1 MDKNLCNILIIDDDP
16 LVLMNYSDIL
26 EDAGYTP
33 TPVSNSIQAWNTLKD
48 RDFELI
54 ICDHD
59 LGDGKGIDLVKKLIG
74 SGRNIP
80 VLYLSGALPQ
90 VLEEIAKVPCVK
102 KVLAK
107 PVSRELLLENIKEF
121 KKEISQEDDFHK
133 FIGIDERKMLLEN
146 PLFK

>member
-33 TPVSNSIQAWNTLKD
+33 TPVSSSAQAWNTLKD
-48 RDFELI
+48 RNFELI

-59 LGDGKGIDLVKKLIG
+59 LGDGKGMDLIKKLIDA
-74 SGRNIP
+74 GRFIP
-80 VLYLSGALPQ
+80 VLYLSAALPQ
-90 VLEEIAKVPCVK
+90 VLEEIANLPPVK
-102 KVLAK
+102 KVLTK
-107 PVSRELLLENIKEF
+107 PVSREVLLESVKEF
-121 KKEISQEDDFHK
+121 KSEVATEDFHK
-133 FIGIDERKMLLEN
+133 CIGMDERKMLLEN